1 VIVIDASSLS
11 KYILKEENWVEIE
24 KYLLKDLYS
33 VSHIVKEVANS
44 IWKHTVIFKRF
55 SQEEHIA
62 AYQVLNKIISEEIIR
77 IEGQE
82 KYIDKAMNIAI
93 ENMITVYDS
102 LYIAQALEYGELLTS
117 DEKQAEIAEKLGIKV
132 YYIK

>member
-1 VIVIDASSLS
+1 MIVIDASSLF
-11 KYILKEENWVEIE
+11 KYILKEENWAEIE
-24 KYLLKDLYS
+24 KYLLKDLRS

-55 SQEEHIA
+55 SQEEYIA
-62 AYQVLNKIISEEIIR
+62 AYKILNRIISEEIIR

-82 KYIDKAMNIAI
+82 KYMDKAMHIAI

-117 DEKQAEIAEKLGIKV
+117 DKRQAEIAEKLGIKV
-132 YYIK
+132 YYIR